1 MEWLTHRKEI
11 RELNAELVDVREQL
25 LRAEAK
31 IEKYKHDIEEF
42 LKDRVQLQKDEKD
55 SSSIIFYISDNLE
68 VSTVTKVSKGLT
80 KAMVKAKRID
90 SNAKDDPTANHIAL
104 MTIAAD
110 VSNQILEEYEGELV
124 DEDGETVNED

>member
-42 LKDRVQLQKDEKD
+42 LKDRIQLQKDEKD